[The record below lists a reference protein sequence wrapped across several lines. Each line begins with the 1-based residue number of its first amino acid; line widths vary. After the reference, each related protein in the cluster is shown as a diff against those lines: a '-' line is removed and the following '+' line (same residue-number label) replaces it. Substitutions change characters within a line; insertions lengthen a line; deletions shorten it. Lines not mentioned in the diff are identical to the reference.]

1 VPQFNENRLAVM
13 DSIRQYFE
21 RTTHL
26 SDEEWK
32 MFSSKL
38 ERVVFPR
45 KALILKEGQRE
56 LYLSFVEKGI
66 LRYFFAGEENDLTFA
81 FSFQDE
87 FASAYD
93 SFVTQTPSEYCI
105 QALTETILW
114 RISYADLQQVY
125 AETSVGERIG
135 RFAAEQLYLQ
145 KSNREHSLLRD
156 TAEQRYL
163 KLFSEQPLLMKHIPM
178 KYLASYIGITPQ
190 ALSRIRAR
198 IS

>member
-1 VPQFNENRLAVM
+1 ME
-13 DSIRQYFE
+13 SIRQYFE
-21 RTTHL
+21 RNTQL
-26 SDEEWK
+26 SNEEWEI
-32 MFSSKL
+32 FSSKL
-38 ERVVFPR
+38 EEISFDK

-56 LYLSFVEKGI
+56 LYLSFMVKGI
-66 LRYFFAGEENDLTFA
+66 LRYFFPREENDLTFA
-81 FSFQDE
+81 FSFQNE

-93 SFVTQTPSEYCI
+93 SFVTKMPCHYCV
-105 QALTETILW
+105 QALTDTTLW
-114 RISYADLQQVY
+114 RISYENLQQVY
-125 AETSVGERIG
+125 AQTLVGERIG

-156 TAEQRYL
+156 NAEQRYL
-163 KLFSEQPLLMKHIPM
+163 KLFSEQPLLIRYIPM